1 MNRVRSLQL
10 EHVSPAGLMRRG
22 ISRPLGS
29 AEGKEASILAHMR
42 RWYFARKPDAGFVLT
57 DFPATLLQAKVF
69 DEWLDSRDEEI
80 DAVFAGTGAPEPVV
94 EHYRTL
100 GLLSEGAERRLMIP
114 VKDKEGIVRMREACA
129 IAATVLDSLK
139 PLVRPGITTMDLE
152 EAGRAE
158 IARLGARSACYGYQ
172 HGSRRYPAHTC
183 ISVNEEVV
191 HGIPSYRRVL
201 REGDIVSLDI
211 VIEYNGYIGDNAFT
225 VPVLPVPTKVQNLLR
240 VTREA
245 LDIGIRAALVGNRI
259 GDISHAIQTYVEAH
273 GFSVV
278 RDMVGHG
285 VGVSMHEPPEIPN
298 FGKRGTGERIKPGMT
313 FAIEPMVN
321 LGGYAT
327 RTLPDGWTV
336 VSADNSPS
344 AHFEHTVL
352 TSEKGPEILT
362 IPGIVPAKVA

>member
-1 MNRVRSLQL
+1 
-10 EHVSPAGLMRRG
+10 
-22 ISRPLGS
+22 
-29 AEGKEASILAHMR
+29 
-42 RWYFARKPDAGFVLT
+42 
-57 DFPATLLQAKVF
+57 
-69 DEWLDSRDEEI
+69 
-80 DAVFAGTGAPEPVV
+80 
-94 EHYRTL
+94 
-100 GLLSEGAERRLMIP
+100 MIP
-114 VKDKEGIVRMREACA
+114 VKDKEGIARMREVCA
-129 IAATVLDSLK
+129 IAATVLETLK

-191 HGIPSYRRVL
+191 HGIPSFKRIL

-211 VIEYNGYIGDNAFT
+211 VLEYNGYVGDNAFT
-225 VPVLPVPTKVQNLLR
+225 VPVLPVSPKVMKLLT

-245 LDIGIRAALVGNRI
+245 LDLGIRAALVGNRI
-259 GDISHAIQTYVEAH
+259 GDISNTIQNYVEGH
-273 GFSVV
+273 GYSVV

-285 VGVSMHEPPEIPN
+285 VGVAMHEPPEIPN
-298 FGKRGTGERIKPGMT
+298 FGKRATGERIKPGMT

-327 RTLPDGWTV
+327 KILSDGWTV
-336 VSADNSPS
+336 VSSDGTPS

-352 TSEKGPEILT
+352 TTEKGPEILT
-362 IPGIVPAKVA
+362 IPGLVPARTA